1 MGVFTSIIT
10 RISKAMHWVAGITI
24 WVIMAVTLVDVILRH
39 FGHPIVGSF
48 EIISFLG
55 AIVVGLAL
63 PYTSLMKG
71 HIYVDFLVNKFS
83 KDRRAVLHVTT
94 RIFGMFLFFVL
105 GWFFF
110 SMAWDLFIKGEV
122 STTFK
127 LPFYPIAAGLGL
139 SSFVQVFVLVC
150 EILRTYG
157 DAHE

>member
-1 MGVFTSIIT
+1 MGVFTSAIAC
-10 RISKAMHWVAGITI
+10 ISKAMHWVSGVTI
-24 WVIMAVTLVDVILRH
+24 WVIMAVTLADVILRH

-63 PYTSLMKG
+63 PQTSLMKG
-71 HIYVDFLVNKFS
+71 HIYVDFLVDRFS
-83 KDRRAVLHVTT
+83 SDRRAVMYVTT
-94 RIFGMFLFFVL
+94 RIMGMFLFFVL

-110 SMAWDLFIKGEV
+110 SMAWDLFMKGEV

-139 SSFVQVFVLVC
+139 SFFVQVLVLTC
-150 EILRTYG
+150 DIFKAWRS
-157 DAHE
+157 HE

>member
-10 RISKAMHWVAGITI
+10 RISQAMHWVAGITI
-24 WVIMAVTLVDVILRH
+24 WVIIAVTWVDVILRH

-83 KDRRAVLHVTT
+83 KDRRRRAACNYTNFWYVS
-94 RIFGMFLFFVL
+94 IFCAGLVLFFHGMGSL
-105 GWFFF
+105 YKRR
-110 SMAWDLFIKGEV
+110 SEYNL
-122 STTFK
+122 
-127 LPFYPIAAGLGL
+127 
-139 SSFVQVFVLVC
+139 
-150 EILRTYG
+150 
-157 DAHE
+157 